1 MAAKRWIMPALMET
15 LNTSLQTISGEAVP
29 RMQMKVYDLENP
41 DSFIEF
47 AKGEIKRIKV
57 YGQERYVDYD
67 VQKRIGIAISKMG
80 ANKAVS
86 IEAYVF
92 ALHEL
97 DILNGNIQQSDTDII
112 KPV

>member
-1 MAAKRWIMPALMET
+1 
-15 LNTSLQTISGEAVP
+15 
-29 RMQMKVYDLENP
+29 MQMKVYDLENP

-86 IEAYVF
+86 IGAYVF